1 MNLEIANNELLYKEE
16 VFKIVGAAM
25 NVSNELGCGFLEA
38 VYQEAL
44 EMELTDLGIP
54 FVSQ

>member
-44 EMELTDLGIP
+44 EMELTDLEIP